1 MEKLRYTITP
11 EGTLG
16 EPWFPPEKE
25 EKKASGIPGSA
36 LADLLSEDD
45 EEDWGGDAPDMSAEF
60 ARLGHLN
67 EETDE
72 EQQPLTAEFVELPD
86 GTLALTRWPR
96 LARPAIVPNRV
107 EGKPVTAIAAAILML
122 I

>member
-36 LADLLSEDD
+36 LADLLSEGLNRALQPSLD
-45 EEDWGGDAPDMSAEF
+45 EE
-60 ARLGHLN
+60 
-67 EETDE
+67 
-72 EQQPLTAEFVELPD
+72 
-86 GTLALTRWPR
+86 TLHTYFHA
-96 LARPAIVPNRV
+96 
-107 EGKPVTAIAAAILML
+107 
-122 I
+122 